1 MSSVGLRRG
10 FTLVELLVVIA
21 IIGVLVALLLP
32 AVQAAREAARRMSCS
47 NNIRQIALALHN
59 YEDTHQRFPPG
70 CIWVYPFVP
79 PAAVNDTVDTGNWGW
94 GAMILPYMELGNHH
108 AILRVGSV
116 DMVTA
121 VDTPASLAAMRQKLT
136 SWRCPS
142 DTAPATNTG
151 RLFSGN
157 STLLQSLTLSNY
169 VGVNGSAHL
178 RRDPGVP
185 GGLANG
191 IFYMNRG
198 TRISEITDGT
208 SNTAMVGERPWRYR
222 LNTGGFQEP
231 RAAVVYGT
239 RGIRQNSEQGLAD
252 CMGSGFFK
260 LNFTIFRAPPGG
272 SQADARRVFASLHP
286 GGALFARADGSV
298 AMVQESIEFDYDPT
312 TQGSLTDG
320 VVNSAWEALLSKDD
334 GLSITVP

>member
-1 MSSVGLRRG
+1 MRTIVRRG

-47 NNIRQIALALHN
+47 NNIRQIAIALHN
-59 YEDTHQRFPPG
+59 YEDTHKRFPPG
-70 CIWVYPFVP
+70 SIYVYPLA
-79 PAAVNDTVDTGNWGW
+79 PAPDLNVSIDQGNWGW
-94 GAMILPYMELGNHH
+94 GAMILPFMELGNHH
-108 AILRVGSV
+108 SILRVDNV
-116 DMVTA
+116 TMVTA

-157 STLLQSLTLSNY
+157 STTLQSLTLSNY

-178 RRDPGVP
+178 RRNPGVP
-185 GGLANG
+185 GGSANG
-191 IFYMNRG
+191 IFYMNIG
-198 TRISEITDGT
+198 TRVSDITDGT

-231 RAAVVYGT
+231 RAGVVYGT
-239 RGIRQNSEQGLAD
+239 RGVRQNSEQGLAD

-286 GGALFARADGSV
+286 GGALFALADGSV
-298 AMVQESIEFDYDPT
+298 TFINETIQFDYNPA

-334 GLSITVP
+334 GMSITQ